1 MMPKTRYPGN
11 GVRHR
16 IRSVALLLPA
26 PLRYDWQ
33 HSSSQ
38 LPIIFSDARWTS
50 SPSGRY
56 YLRGMHDIAPPKAKN
71 APLPFPFGLKFA
83 QTVIPGGKCMRPAHG
98 CHSYPAL
105 LHDALPGYI
114 HIISRATISSSQRP
128 PTGLAATPPPRLPID
143 ISNAHRISSPG
154 GRFFLHR
161 THPTAHGDLYLC
173 GESPG
178 FWPEFCQNFCL
189 TCTKRIGAVP

>member
-1 MMPKTRYPGN
+1 MMPKTRHPGN

-56 YLRGMHDIAPPKAKN
+56 YLRGMHDIAPPNAKN

-83 QTVIPGGKCMRPAHG
+83 QPIVTGGKCMRPAHG

-105 LHDALPGYI
+105 LRDALPDYI
-114 HIISRATISSSQRP
+114 HTISRATISSSQRP
-128 PTGLAATPPPRLPID
+128 RQDWQPLLLPGCQSISATPTGSPPPVGVAFCTAPIQPRMA
-143 ISNAHRISSPG
+143 IFTFVANR
-154 GRFFLHR
+154 
-161 THPTAHGDLYLC
+161 
-173 GESPG
+173 PG
-178 FWPEFCQNFCL
+178 FGQNFA
-189 TCTKRIGAVP
+189 KISA

>member
-1 MMPKTRYPGN
+1 MMPKTRHPGN

-56 YLRGMHDIAPPKAKN
+56 YLRGMHDIAQPIV
-71 APLPFPFGLKFA
+71 
-83 QTVIPGGKCMRPAHG
+83 TGGKCMRPAHG

-105 LHDALPGYI
+105 LRDALPDYI
-114 HIISRATISSSQRP
+114 HTISRATISSSQRP
-128 PTGLAATPPPRLPID
+128 RQDWQPLLLPGCQSISATPTGSPPPVGVAFCTAPIQPRMA
-143 ISNAHRISSPG
+143 IFTFVANR
-154 GRFFLHR
+154 
-161 THPTAHGDLYLC
+161 
-173 GESPG
+173 PG
-178 FWPEFCQNFCL
+178 FGQNFA
-189 TCTKRIGAVP
+189 KISA